1 MDQPLIG
8 PEPVYPTPWKV
19 DGQHPSRPGELLVAT
34 SRDYPAFSADPQLA
48 ELIVG
53 VMNWFAGSGL
63 TLRDLENSQSQA
75 NGVWIRKKVS

>member
-48 ELIVG
+48 
-53 VMNWFAGSGL
+53 GSGL